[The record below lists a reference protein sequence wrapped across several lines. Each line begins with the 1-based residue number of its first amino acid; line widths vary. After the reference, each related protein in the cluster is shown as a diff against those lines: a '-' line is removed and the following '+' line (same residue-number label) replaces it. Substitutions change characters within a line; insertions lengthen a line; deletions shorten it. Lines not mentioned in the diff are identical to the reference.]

1 MSTSRKQVHAP
12 VRGDGRRTGE
22 KPAGPDV
29 VAQVGEHVTRL
40 WRLVRHYVDEA
51 RPYGDY
57 TGVQA
62 IGIDGTGRKGRNCIT
77 VVADQAERNMVRVV
91 PGKDAHTV
99 ERFVQD
105 FIDRNGDPNR
115 VGLVTCDISLEFA
128 RGICEHLPN
137 AAKVI
142 DKFHTSSSTPTRPS
156 TGVAGPRAGT
166 TRNTCVCAT
175 KQTHP
180 NPNWR
185 SSAACGGVGPGPL
198 GPAGCV
204 SPAGHLRRQRRPDRD
219 RNGGQSIAL
228 ADDALPSGSH
238 EGLGRHFGSH
248 TQGNHSK
255 LASLDSAGQYLPY
268 VWQISLRVPMHLWQ
282 VL

>member
-1 MSTSRKQVHAP
+1 MAARQTLRGRGTP
-12 VRGDGRRTGE
+12 VRGLHGR
-22 KPAGPDV
+22 AGD
-29 VAQVGEHVTRL
+29 
-40 WRLVRHYVDEA
+40 RHRRD
-51 RPYGDY
+51 R
-57 TGVQA
+57 
-62 IGIDGTGRKGRNCIT
+62 RKGRNCIT

-115 VGLVTCDISLEFA
+115 VGLVTCNISLEFA

-175 KQTHP
+175 NKPTRTPIGDQAQP
-180 NPNWR
+180 AEA
-185 SSAACGGVGPGPL
+185 SA
-198 GPAGCV
+198 
-204 SPAGHLRRQRRPDRD
+204 QDR
-219 RNGGQSIAL
+219 
-228 ADDALPSGSH
+228 
-238 EGLGRHFGSH
+238 
-248 TQGNHSK
+248 
-255 LASLDSAGQYLPY
+255 
-268 VWQISLRVPMHLWQ
+268 
-282 VL
+282 

>member
-1 MSTSRKQVHAP
+1 MSSFP
-12 VRGDGRRTGE
+12 FLPRTIS
-22 KPAGPDV
+22 
-29 VAQVGEHVTRL
+29 
-40 WRLVRHYVDEA
+40 LVDKHS
-51 RPYGDY
+51 
-57 TGVQA
+57 
-62 IGIDGTGRKGRNCIT
+62 GIYQGTGRCRCSHSTGAITADTVQIERSGCSGTSADSEHLYSITHSAGDRHRRDRRKGRNCIT

-115 VGLVTCDISLEFA
+115 VGLVTCNISLEFA

-175 KQTHP
+175 NKPTRTPIGDQAQP
-180 NPNWR
+180 AEA
-185 SSAACGGVGPGPL
+185 SA
-198 GPAGCV
+198 
-204 SPAGHLRRQRRPDRD
+204 QDR
-219 RNGGQSIAL
+219 
-228 ADDALPSGSH
+228 
-238 EGLGRHFGSH
+238 
-248 TQGNHSK
+248 
-255 LASLDSAGQYLPY
+255 
-268 VWQISLRVPMHLWQ
+268 
-282 VL
+282 